1 MKTVCSDRHEQSEPS
16 RTKDPRSKP
25 SSPVRTL
32 LVEDE
37 PNMVRTL
44 ARILERRGHHVD
56 SAANGEEALRLLER
70 EPYDLV
76 ITDLNMPVMDGMQ
89 LLREMRARGLQPA
102 TLVLTGHGT
111 IQSAVEAMKLG
122 AGDYLIKPCHPEELL
137 LVAARLLEL
146 RALRREIRE
155 LRRVARDETRFG
167 ELIGRSPAMRE
178 VYHII
183 DAVSQNKSNVLV
195 SGENGTGKELVART
209 IHQRGPWRDRPF
221 LAVNCRALSE
231 TLLESQ
237 LFGHRRGAFTGA
249 VEDHEGVF
257 LAAHGGTLFLDEVTE
272 IPLSLQVKFLRAIQ
286 EREVTP
292 LGSTRPVKFDV
303 RLIAATNRDIEETV
317 QRGSFRSDLFYRL
330 NVVSIHL
337 PPLRERQEDIP
348 MLVEHFVLRFSRDYG
363 VEPKAVARSAMQK
376 LLDYHWP
383 GNIRELQNVIE
394 RAFALS
400 RAPAIEVEDLPAP
413 IRNGAPPPWQS
424 RDGEEGFPTLAEV
437 ERRAVVAALA
447 RAGGNK
453 AEAAR
458 LLGIDRQRLYRK
470 LEKYGLR

>member
-1 MKTVCSDRHEQSEPS
+1 MESLKPQAVSEERAPLRHSGA
-16 RTKDPRSKP
+16 T
-25 SSPVRTL
+25 VRTL

-44 ARILERRGHHVD
+44 AKILERRGHRVD

-70 EPYDLV
+70 ETYDLV

-137 LVAARLLEL
+137 IVVGRLLEL
-146 RALRREIRE
+146 RALRREVQV
-155 LRRVARDETRFG
+155 LRRAARRESRFG
-167 ELIGRSPAMRE
+167 EMIGQSPAMRE
-178 VYHII
+178 VYRII
-183 DAVSQNKSNVLV
+183 EAVSENKSNVLV
-195 SGENGTGKELVART
+195 CGENGTGKELVART

-221 LAVNCRALSE
+221 LAVNCGAFSE

-249 VEDHEGVF
+249 IDDHEGVF
-257 LAAHGGTLFLDEVTE
+257 QAAHGGTLFLDEVTE

-292 LGSTRPVKFDV
+292 LGSNRPVKFDV
-303 RLIAATNRDIEETV
+303 RLIAATNRDVEQAV
-317 QRGSFRSDLFYRL
+317 RQGAFRSDLFYRL
-330 NVVSIHL
+330 NVVAIHL
-337 PPLRERQEDIP
+337 PALRERREDIP
-348 MLVEHFVLRFSRDYG
+348 LLVAHFVQRFSRDYD
-363 VEPKAVARSAMQK
+363 VEPKAVTGAAMRK

-400 RAPAIEVEDLPAP
+400 RAPAIDVEDLPAAV
-413 IRNGAPPPWQS
+413 RNGGAHSEIGGPASPE
-424 RDGEEGFPTLAEV
+424 DDVLTLAEV
-437 ERRAVVAALA
+437 ERRAIVAALA
-447 RAGGNK
+447 RARGNK
-453 AEAAR
+453 SEAAR
-458 LLGIDRQRLYRK
+458 ILGIDRQRLYRK
-470 LEKYGLR
+470 LEKYGLA